1 MRFSKE
7 GHYQIKIICSNCG
20 DCFQDD
26 VPVGTSRPVK
36 WICRTCGM
44 LADTYTTSAQ

>member
-20 DCFQDD
+20 DCYQDD
-26 VPVGTSRPVK
+26 VPIGERRPPK
-36 WICRTCGM
+36 WKCRTCGSM
-44 LADTYTTSAQ
+44 AKTYTTSAQ